1 MMAGPAAS
9 ATKTGGGWGWLV
21 FCVAGIYAC
30 FLSWGVLQE
39 RVSTR
44 QYATGTH
51 TEVFDAFIVLNTAQA
66 AVATV
71 WALVYGAL
79 RGHAVRWPR
88 PSLAIGYLQLGLAA
102 CVGAYS
108 GYRSLGYITFPLLVL
123 SKSCKLVPVMLVQ
136 TTLFGRRYPWHKVL
150 SVALVTV
157 GVAWFTFLKPSKSD
171 GAGGSSSS
179 GSEVDLAVGLALV
192 AFNLLLDGFI
202 NAKEDSMFRREGMT
216 AQDLQVYMN
225 LAQVALMSLYLV
237 VDPVGDGE
245 LVRAIAFVGRHPAAL
260 NDILLFAAAGAL
272 GQTFVFLTL
281 EAFGSIVLVTITVT
295 RKLVTIV
302 LSVLWFGHAIVP
314 LQWAAVAVVF
324 LGIGLESFG
333 ERLLAGRRK
342 QV

>member
-1 MMAGPAAS
+1 MARPVAA
-9 ATKTGGGWGWLV
+9 ATGTAGLGWLA
-21 FCVAGIYAC
+21 FCVAGIYVC
-30 FLSWGVLQE
+30 FLTWGVLQE

-51 TEVFDAFIVLNTAQA
+51 TEKYDAFIVLNAVQA

-88 PSLAIGYLQLGLAA
+88 PSMAVGYLQLGLAA

-108 GYRSLGYITFPLLVL
+108 GYRSLDYINFPLLVL

-136 TTLFGRRYPWHKVL
+136 TTLFGKRYPWHKVL

-157 GVAWFTFLKPSKSD
+157 GVAWFFFLKPGK
-171 GAGGSSSS
+171 GGGSGDNS
-179 GSEVDLAVGLALV
+179 GHVDLAVGLALV
-192 AFNLLLDGFI
+192 AVNLLLDGFI

-216 AQDLQVYMN
+216 AQDLQVFMN
-225 LAQVALMSLYLV
+225 LAQVALMALFLL

-245 LVRAIAFVGRHPAAL
+245 LARALAFVGRHPAAL
-260 NDILLFAAAGAL
+260 SDILLFAGAGAL

-324 LGIGLESFG
+324 AGIGIESFG
-333 ERLLAGRRK
+333 ERLLHRK
-342 QV
+342 QA